1 VGLDAA
7 SSQPDGPDVLSN
19 QPYILVV
26 YYSRDGATA
35 AMARQVARGIEMVT
49 GIEAKLRTV
58 RALSP
63 EEIESDTAPLCATQ
77 EDLRDCAGLV
87 IGSPTR
93 FGNMAAPLKQFLDES
108 SGLWL
113 QGALIDRPAA
123 VFTSTA
129 SLHGGQ
135 EATLLSMMVPLM
147 HHGMV
152 LVGVPY
158 SIPALRATAAGGT
171 PYGASH
177 WATERG
183 DRPLDDNESAI
194 CRALGKRVAE
204 WALRAPAGGA

>member
-1 VGLDAA
+1 
-7 SSQPDGPDVLSN
+7 LSN

-35 AMARQVARGIEMVT
+35 SMARQIARGVEMVS
-49 GIEAKLRTV
+49 GVEAKLRTV
-58 RALSP
+58 RALSS
-63 EEIESDTAPLCATQ
+63 EEVESDAAPLIATQ

-108 SGLWL
+108 SSLWL

-135 EATLLSMMVPLM
+135 EATLLSMMVPLL

-177 WATERG
+177 WATDKG
-183 DRPLDDNESAI
+183 DRPLDDNEAEI
-194 CRALGKRVAE
+194 CRALGKRVAQ
-204 WALRAPAGGA
+204 WALHRTGGD

>member
-1 VGLDAA
+1 
-7 SSQPDGPDVLSN
+7 
-19 QPYILVV
+19 
-26 YYSRDGATA
+26 
-35 AMARQVARGIEMVT
+35 MVS

-58 RALSP
+58 RALSS
-63 EEIESDTAPLCATQ
+63 EEVESDAAPLIATQ

-108 SGLWL
+108 SSLWL

-135 EATLLSMMVPLM
+135 EATLLSMMVPLL

-177 WATERG
+177 WATDKG
-183 DRPLDDNESAI
+183 DRPLDDNEAEI
-194 CRALGKRVAE
+194 CRALGKRVAQ
-204 WALRAPAGGA
+204 WALYRTGGN

>member
-1 VGLDAA
+1 VSD
-7 SSQPDGPDVLSN
+7 

-35 AMARQVARGIEMVT
+35 AMARQIARGIEVVK
-49 GIEAKLRTV
+49 GIEARLRTV
-58 RALSP
+58 RELSA
-63 EEIESDTAPLCATQ
+63 EENESDAMPLPATQ
-77 EDLRDCAGLV
+77 EDLRGCAGL
-87 IGSPTR
+87 IMGSPTR

-108 SGLWL
+108 SALWL

-135 EATLLSMMVPLM
+135 EATLLSMMVPLL

-177 WATERG
+177 WSTEQG

-204 WALRAPAGGA
+204 WALSAPGTG

>member
-1 VGLDAA
+1 MSD
-7 SSQPDGPDVLSN
+7 

-26 YYSRDGATA
+26 YYSRDGSTA
-35 AMARQVARGIEMVT
+35 AMARQIARGIEVVN
-49 GIEAKLRTV
+49 GIEARLRTV
-58 RALSP
+58 SALST
-63 EEIESDTAPLCATQ
+63 EDVESDAMPLRASQ
-77 EDLRDCAGLV
+77 EDLRGCAGLI

-93 FGNMAAPLKQFLDES
+93 FDNMAAPLKQFLDDS
-108 SGLWL
+108 SALWL

-135 EATLLSMMVPLM
+135 EATLLSMMVPLL

-177 WATERG
+177 WSTDQGE
-183 DRPLDDNESAI
+183 RPLDDNESAI

-204 WALRAPAGGA
+204 WALSAPGTG

>member
-1 VGLDAA
+1 MGLDAA

-49 GIEAKLRTV
+49 GIEAKLRTG

-63 EEIESDTAPLCATQ
+63 EEKESDAAPLCATQ